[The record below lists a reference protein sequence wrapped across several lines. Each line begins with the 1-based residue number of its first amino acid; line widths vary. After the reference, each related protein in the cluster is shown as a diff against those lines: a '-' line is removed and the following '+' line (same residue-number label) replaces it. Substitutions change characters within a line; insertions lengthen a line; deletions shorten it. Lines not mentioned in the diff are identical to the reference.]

1 MLLQAPQDC
10 RVSEVNYST
19 AHHWY
24 SIYLETMGKHEEA
37 IAGARRAL
45 ELDPLSLIINTSSGG
60 RHHYACRYDQAIEQY
75 RRTLE
80 MDPNFGYAHW
90 ALGQAYEQKG
100 MYEEAIAKCQRAITL
115 SGDDPPF
122 IATLGHTYTVAG
134 KRSEEMKILK
144 ELKERSKREYVTT
157 YYIAGMYA
165 GLGQKEQAFEWLE
178 KAYEEREV
186 ALAKVDPWFD
196 PLRSDPR
203 FQSLLHR
210 MNLPG

>member
-1 MLLQAPQDC
+1 
-10 RVSEVNYST
+10 
-19 AHHWY
+19 
-24 SIYLETMGKHEEA
+24 MGKHEEA

-122 IATLGHTYTVAG
+122 IATLGHIYAVAG
-134 KRSEEMKILK
+134 KRSEARKILK
-144 ELKERSKREYVTT
+144 ELKVRSKREYVTT

-165 GLGQKEQAFEWLE
+165 GLGEKEQAFEWLE
-178 KAYEEREV
+178 KGYEEREV

-203 FQSLLHR
+203 FQSLLCR